1 MKIAILGL
9 GTVGYGVYDIIKT
22 TDALKDIEIEF
33 ILDKNLELQKLIPEK
48 VTNSYLDIL
57 SCEEVDTVI
66 ECMGARDFSY
76 KCIKEAL
83 EHKKNVVTANK
94 EVIADHLKELTKLK
108 NEMKVDLYYEASVG
122 GGIPIIKNLH
132 MISETNEL
140 DSIKGIINGTTNFIL
155 SKMTEEKMSFL
166 DSLKLAQKLGFAESD
181 PTADLEGLDM
191 VRKICILSSIAYKT
205 EIPQEKIWHYG
216 ISTVSENDIIFSEKH
231 GYVIKFIASSKKVND
246 NIELRVEP
254 TLVSKSNII
263 SYVNNE
269 NNIIEINASI
279 NDKLS
284 FFGKGAGRYP
294 TANAMVNDL
303 IMIKNKD
310 KNYNFMEMDK
320 KTYKDSKEKNKY
332 YIRVKNTNLI
342 NKDIIEMI
350 ENNQIITKEINFNV
364 IKDLLSD
371 IYFYARIGDWYEEI

>member
-9 GTVGYGVYDIIKT
+9 GTVGYGVYDIIET
-22 TDALKDIEIEF
+22 TEALKDIEIKY

-57 SCEEVDTVI
+57 NCEEVDTII
-66 ECMGARDFSY
+66 ECMGAKDFSY

-108 NEMKVDLYYEASVG
+108 NEMGVDLYYEASVG

-132 MISETNEL
+132 MISETNEF

-166 DSLKLAQKLGFAESD
+166 DALKLAQKLGFAESD

-191 VRKICILSSIAYKT
+191 VRKICILSSIAYKA

-231 GYVIKFIASSKKVND
+231 GYVIKFIASSKNIND

-254 TLVSKSNII
+254 TFISKGSII

-310 KNYNFMEMDK
+310 RNYNFTEKGK
-320 KTYKDSKEKNKY
+320 KTYKDSKEKHKY
-332 YIRVKNTNLI
+332 YIRVKNTNLVD
-342 NKDIIEMI
+342 KDIIETI

-364 IKDLLSD
+364 IKDLLCD
-371 IYFYARIGDWYEEI
+371 IYFYARIGD